1 MKFFLSLKFPNI
13 ILKIS
18 KDILEGLSM
27 NQEMTKDQLEQYY
40 ERSAQIIDRDSFYS
54 PDLYTKHNVKRGLRN
69 EDGTGVV
76 VGLTE
81 IGDVQAY
88 TFENNKKSHRKEDLF
103 IAE

>member
-18 KDILEGLSM
+18 KDILGGLSM

-54 PDLYTKHNVKRGLRN
+54 PDLYTNIMLNAVLEMRTVL
-69 EDGTGVV
+69 V
-76 VGLTE
+76 
-81 IGDVQAY
+81 
-88 TFENNKKSHRKEDLF
+88 
-103 IAE
+103 